1 MGRTGWLIAA
11 VALVTACGDD
21 SVGTATEAS
30 TTTGSTTM
38 MMQETGTSGTT
49 EAPMV
54 TETGGGSMT
63 AGETTGTTTTTT
75 TTGGDPVCGDG
86 NVDVGEECDDGA
98 ANGPGASCKD
108 DCAANVCGDGDQG
121 PDEECDQGPDNSD
134 EGLCKSDCTSAGC
147 GDGIVQPGEGC
158 DDGNEIDDDAC
169 TNECCVVSRYLRGFV
184 PRSKRGFAQCD
195 DGNADNSDACTDACL
210 LPACGDGYIQAEA
223 GELCDD
229 GLDNDDNGDCTS
241 QCTIAACGDGLVHN
255 AGSGSEECDD
265 GNEVDVDTC
274 SNLCVSATCEDGVK
288 NAAGSDVDGERH
300 LRRLRGRPN
309 CAADLDCNTQICDGG
324 TCALPKS
331 CAQILEKDVEAS
343 SGTYT
348 IDADGD
354 GPGQPFEVI
363 CDMDTE
369 GGGWT
374 MIANLHSNRI
384 PQSINRDARFF
395 TAAWRQN
402 LDGNE
407 VTSND
412 QLTLASDV
420 FGMLDAQDL
429 IAGATDLRY
438 SCADETRDL
447 TADAIWTP
455 TMAEWT
461 DLLQTMIY
469 SAQAATV
476 KIAKN
481 GGGYGDVQAFP
492 TAANKHTYGCW
503 HICGSCGPAQ
513 QNLSF
518 QLGLCHNSPSQGD
531 NNTSNTNH
539 VAIGYHDGYQALR
552 LECTADTP
560 SNTPILNGTWRAWVR

>member
-1 MGRTGWLIAA
+1 MGRIGWIFAA
-11 VALVTACGDD
+11 VAIASACGDD
-21 SVGTATEAS
+21 SVGTATETTS
-30 TTTGSTTM
+30 TTGSTTM

-63 AGETTGTTTTTT
+63 AGETTGTS
-75 TTGGDPVCGDG
+75 TTGGVDPVCGDG

-98 ANGPGASCKD
+98 ANGPGASCKA
-108 DCAANVCGDGDQG
+108 DCTANVCGDGDQG
-121 PDEECDQGPDNSD
+121 PDEECDAGADNND
-134 EGLCKSDCTSAGC
+134 AGLCKSDCTSASC

-158 DDGNEIDDDAC
+158 DDGNAIDDDAC
-169 TNECCVVSRYLRGFV
+169 TNTCKLASCGDGEVQAGEE
-184 PRSKRGFAQCD
+184 CD
-195 DGNADNSDACTDACL
+195 DGNADNSDACTDVCL
-210 LPACGDGYIQAEA
+210 LPLCGDGYIQAAA
-223 GELCDD
+223 GEACDD
-229 GLDNDDNGDCTS
+229 GPDNDDNGDCTS
-241 QCTIAACGDGLVHN
+241 QCTVATCGDGLLHN
-255 AGSGSEECDD
+255 AGGGAEECDD
-265 GNEVDVDTC
+265 GNDVDVDDC
-274 SNLCVSATCEDGVK
+274 SNLCVSATCDDGVK
-288 NAAGSDVDGERH
+288 NAAESDVDCGGETCDA
-300 LRRLRGRPN
+300 
-309 CAADLDCNTQICDGG
+309 CAAGQSCEADADCNTLICLEGSC
-324 TCALPKS
+324 TYPLS
-331 CAQILEKDVEAS
+331 CAQILEKDANAS
-343 SGTYT
+343 SGNYT

-354 GPGQPFEVI
+354 GPGLPFDVV

-384 PQSINRDARFF
+384 PQSIHRDARFF
-395 TAAWRQN
+395 TAAWKQN

-429 IAGATDLRY
+429 IAGASDIRY
-438 SCADETRDL
+438 SCVDETRDL
-447 TADAIWTP
+447 SADAIWTP

-469 SAQAATV
+469 SAQAKTV
-476 KIAKN
+476 KLAKN
-481 GGGYGDVQAFP
+481 GGVYGDIQAYP

-503 HICGSCGPAQ
+503 HICGNCGPSQ

-531 NNTSNTNH
+531 SNTTNTNH

-560 SNTPILNGTWRAWVR
+560 NNTPILNGTWRAWVR